1 LVATHFINKGQID
14 IDFHIRSKKLDNYLE
29 AAIQRTGKPLVLL
42 IDELNT
48 LSLPIDEACSQE
60 LKALFLNK
68 ENRMLVFSTHL
79 PMDVDTVLRLY

>member
-1 LVATHFINKGQID
+1 MKLPGESQSEALLRLVATHFINKGQID
-14 IDFHIRSKKLDNYLE
+14 NDIHM
-29 AAIQRTGKPLVLL
+29 
-42 IDELNT
+42 NT
-48 LSLPIDEACSQE
+48 LSLPIYEACSQE